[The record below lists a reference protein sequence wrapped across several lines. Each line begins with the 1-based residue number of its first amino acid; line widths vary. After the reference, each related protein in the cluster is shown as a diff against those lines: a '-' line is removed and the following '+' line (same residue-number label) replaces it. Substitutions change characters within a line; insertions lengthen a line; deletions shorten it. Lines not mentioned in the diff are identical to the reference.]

1 MPVRVAIYARYSTD
15 LQSERSIED
24 QVALARRIIRAEGLI
39 EAGVFAD
46 RIKTSAT
53 LVGRSG
59 LTDLMK
65 AVESGNV
72 DVVLVEHLDRISRDQ
87 ADLAT
92 IYKKL
97 KFHGVM
103 LREVHG
109 GEANAITVGVRG
121 LMGSLFLTDLKDKV
135 RRGLEGNVTRGTG
148 AGGKAYG
155 YQPVLGRPG
164 ELTIVPAEAAVIV
177 EIFER
182 YLAGETPKEI
192 AYSLNN
198 RGVLPPR
205 GSRWNAST
213 LNGSA
218 DRGYGILRNSL
229 YNGTRLWNR
238 VRMALHPDTGK
249 RISCVNSE
257 DAWQSVS
264 VDHLR
269 IVPRELFKAVQQKL
283 GDRSRAQN
291 SGDYTRKAKRPF
303 SGILTCAVCG
313 GGMSVHDRKGTA
325 IRIRCST
332 ARESGSC
339 SNTAYFRLDRIEQA
353 VVGQLAEHLAQP
365 AYAEAYIREYRREI
379 ERETADA
386 RRDRAKLER
395 EVGAAKSALDRLIH
409 LYTSGVIDGEDA
421 EARIRDARERL
432 RTSESAL
439 AKADPA
445 ANVIELHPDARDLFS
460 RSVEAL
466 LRALE
471 EPDPSIDPG
480 VLSTIRLL
488 ITEIVVEP
496 DGEGDMTIEVRGDLS
511 ALLDPHGKVGV
522 AMVAE
527 EGLEPP
533 TRGL

>member
-192 AYSLNN
+192 AYSLKQQG
-198 RGVLPPR
+198 RAAAARFPMECFDPEWQRRPWLRDPAQQPLQWHAALELR
-205 GSRWNAST
+205 P
-213 LNGSA
+213 NGPSSGHRKA
-218 DRGYGILRNSL
+218 DQLREF
-229 YNGTRLWNR
+229 GR
-238 VRMALHPDTGK
+238 RMAECICRSSPD
-249 RISCVNSE
+249 
-257 DAWQSVS
+257 
-264 VDHLR
+264 
-269 IVPRELFKAVQQKL
+269 
-283 GDRSRAQN
+283 
-291 SGDYTRKAKRPF
+291 
-303 SGILTCAVCG
+303 
-313 GGMSVHDRKGTA
+313 
-325 IRIRCST
+325 CS
-332 ARESGSC
+332 A
-339 SNTAYFRLDRIEQA
+339 
-353 VVGQLAEHLAQP
+353 
-365 AYAEAYIREYRREI
+365 
-379 ERETADA
+379 
-386 RRDRAKLER
+386 
-395 EVGAAKSALDRLIH
+395 
-409 LYTSGVIDGEDA
+409 
-421 EARIRDARERL
+421 
-432 RTSESAL
+432 
-439 AKADPA
+439 
-445 ANVIELHPDARDLFS
+445 
-460 RSVEAL
+460 
-466 LRALE
+466 
-471 EPDPSIDPG
+471 
-480 VLSTIRLL
+480 
-488 ITEIVVEP
+488 
-496 DGEGDMTIEVRGDLS
+496 
-511 ALLDPHGKVGV
+511 
-522 AMVAE
+522 
-527 EGLEPP
+527 
-533 TRGL
+533 